1 MIEGAH
7 SVPAKAV
14 ACPGDHLLIAEYLH
28 LMCTDHPA
36 ASFLSVQGFG
46 LAVEPKYDGFRGLV
60 YLAAGTCLIRSKK
73 STTFKRFASL
83 CEALPRELDVKNA
96 ILNGEVLA
104 LAKTGQPQFTDLF
117 TGPTALAYAAFD
129 LLWLNGR
136 DLRHLPLTKRKAE
149 LEKLVP
155 APGVHVCPACASLWS
170 GRDSW
175 FAEQRL
181 DRSD

>member
-1 MIEGAH
+1 MIE
-7 SVPAKAV
+7 
-14 ACPGDHLLIAEYLH
+14 CQD
-28 LMCTDHPA
+28 
-36 ASFLSVQGFG
+36 
-46 LAVEPKYDGFRGLV
+46 LAVEN
-60 YLAAGTCLIRSKK
+60 CI
-73 STTFKRFASL
+73 
-83 CEALPRELDVKNA
+83 LD
-96 ILNGEVLA
+96 GEVLA
-104 LAKTGQPQFTDLF
+104 LPKTGQPQFTDLL

-170 GRDSW
+170 GRDSL